1 MWLLFQSS
9 YFCWLEHSCR
19 LHEQERLSSIEADA
33 ITVTTTVTATATA
46 ENSVI
51 IRSKASFDIDSA
63 AATVIDIGKIISHDS
78 AGNAVLC

>member
-33 ITVTTTVTATATA
+33 ITVTVTATA

>member
-33 ITVTTTVTATATA
+33 ITATVTATA